1 MASMGQEFGV
11 RRVYEAAPEGR
22 RSVSVRLSDREVQL
36 GAREFALYEKV
47 AERVPGIQSE
57 KEVAADLGMDEAR
70 LRRLTTAL
78 ESAGLLY
85 RQDAVPA
92 TLSGVEL
99 HTLFNKLLPSWLDE
113 AFSHPFWERMTS
125 GNGSRRMYSG
135 WLIELYHYTRNANRH
150 MPLSCAHAR
159 EKAIKNMR
167 AKHYAE
173 EWNHYHYFLKALK
186 ALGFS
191 RGEHGQLGAAADV
204 AGAVELHAPG
214 RARRHPRLLDL
225 LGRPRG
231 DDGQPRRL
239 QPVLRKVRQALRAAA
254 GVDRAD
260 LRAPRSRRAVPAL
273 GSVPRHPQH
282 RQDDPGGARG
292 AGPRV
297 RPPAG
302 RAHLALDGQ
311 HREVLRR
318 RVEPDAAAEVQQRC
332 STRGGPNA
340 DATTGFEAH
349 GQGGAS
355 GPATSWP
362 SSTWARR

>member
-1 MASMGQEFGV
+1 MGQQFGV
-11 RRVYEAAPEGR
+11 RRVYETAPKGGD
-22 RSVSVRLSDREVQL
+22 SVSVRLSDREVQL
-36 GAREFALYEKV
+36 GSREFALYEKL
-47 AERVPGIQSE
+47 AERVPSVQSE
-57 KEVAADLGMDEAR
+57 KEIAADLGMDEAR

-150 MPLSCAHAR
+150 MPLSCAHTK

-191 RGEHGQLGAAADV
+191 EESVINSVPLPMSLALSNFMRQAAREDILAYSICSAVLEGTTVNRGAYNPYYEKCAELYKLPPESIAPIYAHLDLDVQYQHSDLFLDILNTVKTIPAARAGRVLEYGHQLVEHIWLWTDSIEKYYG
-204 AGAVELHAPG
+204 VESNPM
-214 RARRHPRLLDL
+214 PRPRFSKLLD
-225 LGRPRG
+225 
-231 DDGQPRRL
+231 
-239 QPVLRKVRQALRAAA
+239 
-254 GVDRAD
+254 
-260 LRAPRSRRAVPAL
+260 
-273 GSVPRHPQH
+273 
-282 RQDDPGGARG
+282 
-292 AGPRV
+292 
-297 RPPAG
+297 
-302 RAHLALDGQ
+302 
-311 HREVLRR
+311 
-318 RVEPDAAAEVQQRC
+318 
-332 STRGGPNA
+332 
-340 DATTGFEAH
+340 
-349 GQGGAS
+349 
-355 GPATSWP
+355 
-362 SSTWARR
+362 